1 VFGDFLWVGRVYLAC
16 LHDLKLLVNPP
27 PRAIDS
33 LAIAHSP
40 VSTELYRLWLF
51 LEDLTAEG
59 AEGAEK
65 EMREVDHSDFKGFDF
80 SGRSI

>member
-1 VFGDFLWVGRVYLAC
+1 VGGAGLFGLFAGFEIVGEPA
-16 LHDLKLLVNPP
+16 PTG
-27 PRAIDS
+27 IDS